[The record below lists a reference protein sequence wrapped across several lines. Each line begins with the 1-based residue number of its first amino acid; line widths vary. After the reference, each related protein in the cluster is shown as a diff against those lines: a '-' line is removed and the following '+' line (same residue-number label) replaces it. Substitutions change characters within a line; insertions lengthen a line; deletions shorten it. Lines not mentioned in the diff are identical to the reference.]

1 MDSIIEAIED
11 WFRGLLVS
19 GIMSNITNT
28 FSALNNQVGEI
39 ASEVG
44 RTPASFSPTIFNM
57 IKNLA
62 ENVIMPIAGILLTFI
77 ACYELIQ
84 LVIGHNNLANF
95 ETWIFWKWIFKTFL
109 AVTLITNT
117 MNISM
122 AVFDVAQHVVNN
134 AGGII
139 AGSTAIDDSALATM
153 ESTLE
158 TLEIGQ
164 LLSIYLQSFVVQFLI
179 YELLMGITEILYLH
193 YELDKPLIPQVKENG
208 KLAGKMLA
216 MVEDMVSRVQ

>member
-39 ASEVG
+39 ATEVG

-158 TLEIGQ
+158 TMEIGP
-164 LLSIYLQSFVVQFLI
+164 LLSICKLIRVFGVPSNRCLLADDAERKAEVRARIAQKFQSSRR
-179 YELLMGITEILYLH
+179 GIFI
-193 YELDKPLIPQVKENG
+193 
-208 KLAGKMLA
+208 
-216 MVEDMVSRVQ
+216 